1 MDRKIP
7 LEAFEKVDEASVD
20 GEHNVNI
27 TLFKKPLIPTRP
39 TEETETYSVI
49 SKADHIEDLESPVD
63 ETDEVAKISPRAE
76 IEDHEEQCDKQ
87 ENGSNLKGKNKE
99 QDKHE
104 ESRKDDTEKE
114 DVVDESLENA
124 YRMEVV
130 QKDNS
135 SSDCKKC
142 EVNFKKQEKFRRH
155 LIEGHKNK
163 CA

>member
-76 IEDHEEQCDKQ
+76 IEDHEG
-87 ENGSNLKGKNKE
+87 NVINKKTE
-99 QDKHE
+99 TILRVKIRNKINMKRVERMTQ
-104 ESRKDDTEKE
+104 RKRMSLTKVWKMLIVWKLFKRILQ
-114 DVVDESLENA
+114 VVTVKS
-124 YRMEVV
+124 V
-130 QKDNS
+130 K
-135 SSDCKKC
+135 
-142 EVNFKKQEKFRRH
+142 
-155 LIEGHKNK
+155 
-163 CA
+163 